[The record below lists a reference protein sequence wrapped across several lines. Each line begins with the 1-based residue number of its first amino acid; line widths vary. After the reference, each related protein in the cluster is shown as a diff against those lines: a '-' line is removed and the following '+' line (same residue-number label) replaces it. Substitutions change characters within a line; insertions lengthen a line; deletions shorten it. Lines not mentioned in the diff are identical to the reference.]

1 MKTRVVKFLFM
12 SIMFTSIFSSFL
24 FGATERKSSGSKQQD
39 SKRTSMEPKNVYV
52 DLTRILTFDPNLLS
66 SSSLEWRKHYTKLQS
81 MLEPIEGELKTLE
94 EKFAKVKSEFESL
107 QKSSVASN
115 EALQSKYQEAAKAQ
129 VELEQR
135 MREREQFAQDELKK
149 IQFQLSPKIEKAIKE
164 VRKAG
169 GYQLVLRKE
178 FVLDAEEGLDV
189 TNDVLSIMNK
199 EYQEEESKTKAKDQQ
214 K

>member
-1 MKTRVVKFLFM
+1 
-12 SIMFTSIFSSFL
+12 
-24 FGATERKSSGSKQQD
+24 
-39 SKRTSMEPKNVYV
+39 
-52 DLTRILTFDPNLLS
+52 
-66 SSSLEWRKHYTKLQS
+66 
-81 MLEPIEGELKTLE
+81 
-94 EKFAKVKSEFESL
+94 
-107 QKSSVASN
+107 
-115 EALQSKYQEAAKAQ
+115 
-129 VELEQR
+129 